1 MKNKQLDVILIVI
14 LLAAL
19 ILNTYNIWQDDT
31 ANQYYLAAVKSM
43 TQSFHNF
50 FFASFDSSGFVSVDK
65 PPVVLWIQT
74 IFAKIFGVHTWSVI
88 LPQALAG
95 AGSVYL
101 LYAMVKPKFG
111 KGAARISAL
120 VMALT
125 PIAVAVSRTN
135 NIDSMLVF
143 TLLLGTWCLMKAV
156 KQGRL
161 IWLLTAF
168 GLIGLGFNMKMLQAF
183 MVLPAFLLFYLIAAH
198 ANWKKKIVSAVLSL
212 IVLTGVSLSWALAVD
227 YTSADSRPYVGS
239 SQTNSVLELAFGY
252 NGTERLLGQTTGN
265 ARGDMNGFGGDMQQ
279 PNGNAQAQNGNSS
292 SGGSN
297 GQNGAMQPPAAG
309 SATNGNAQTQDGN
322 SSSGGSNGQNGAM
335 QPPGAG
341 SATNGNAQ
349 TQDGNSSSDDSN
361 GQNGAMQPPGA
372 GGSADGGSQG
382 ANGGS
387 QPPTGGGPGGG
398 NGGLV
403 GNGGPGVGQ
412 GGGQSMNMFGTG
424 DAGPLRLFQSALSGQ
439 ISWMLPFSLF
449 GLLGMIISW
458 FRSRREKAGEMKE
471 TIFWAAWLFPVAG
484 FFSIAG
490 FFHHYYLIML
500 APPIAA
506 LSGIGW
512 YAMYGLYKNHKDW
525 ASYLLPAS
533 VLTTAAFQ
541 VYILSAYTSQIGSA
555 WMYVMGI
562 LGLGV
567 TIALLMLKRSH
578 PYGKQLTIISLCVLL
593 LTPVYWS
600 ATPILYGGNSVL
612 PESGPQL
619 QSSNGGGMFSS
630 DVNTG
635 LLTYLRKNN
644 SGEEYLFATLT
655 TVTAA
660 PYIINADE
668 NVMALGGF
676 NGTDPILSVSELKN
690 LVKER
695 KVKYFLISD
704 DNSGNSELVSWIKE
718 NGTEISSDEYSS
730 TTNSTDSSAQQGT
743 RGGPGG
749 GQRQT
754 LYKVE
759 L

>member
-1 MKNKQLDVILIVI
+1 MKNKQLDVILILI

-101 LYAMVKPKFG
+101 LYALIKPKFG
-111 KGAARISAL
+111 KSAARISAL

-212 IVLTGVSLSWALAVD
+212 IVLTGGSLSWALAVD

-292 SGGSN
+292 I
-297 GQNGAMQPPAAG
+297 
-309 SATNGNAQTQDGN
+309 
-322 SSSGGSNGQNGAM
+322 GGSNGQNGAM

-387 QPPTGGGPGGG
+387 QPPTGGRPRG
-398 NGGLV
+398 

-471 TIFWAAWLFPVAG
+471 TIFWAAWLVPVAG

-555 WMYVMGI
+555 WMYVIGI

-578 PYGKQLTIISLCVLL
+578 PYGKQLTITSLCVLL

-630 DVNTG
+630 DVDTG

-690 LVKER
+690 LVKEG

>member
-1 MKNKQLDVILIVI
+1 MKNKQLDVILVLI

-19 ILNTYNIWQDDT
+19 ILNTYNIWQDD
-31 ANQYYLAAVKSM
+31 ASNQYYLAAVKSM

-50 FFASFDSSGFVSVDK
+50 FFVSFDSSGFVSVDK
-65 PPVVLWIQT
+65 PPLVLWIQT

-101 LYAMVKPKFG
+101 LYALIKPKFG

-135 NIDSMLVF
+135 NVDSMLVF

-161 IWLLTAF
+161 TWLLAAF

-198 ANWKKKIVSAVLSL
+198 AKWKKKIVSAVLSL

-227 YTSADSRPYVGS
+227 YTSAGSRPYVGS

-279 PNGNAQAQNGNSS
+279 PNGNAQAQDGNSS

-309 SATNGNAQTQDGN
+309 GATDG
-322 SSSGGSNGQNGAM
+322 S
-335 QPPGAG
+335 
-341 SATNGNAQ
+341 
-349 TQDGNSSSDDSN
+349 
-361 GQNGAMQPPGA
+361 
-372 GGSADGGSQG
+372 SQG
-382 ANGGS
+382 ANGS
-387 QPPTGGGPGGG
+387 SHPPTGGGPGG
-398 NGGLV
+398 
-403 GNGGPGVGQ
+403 GQ

-439 ISWMLPFSLF
+439 ISWMLPFALF

-458 FRSRREKAGEMKE
+458 FRSREKTGEMKE
-471 TIFWAAWLFPVAG
+471 TIFWAAWLVPVAG

-506 LSGIGW
+506 LSGVGW

-525 ASYLLPAS
+525 ASYLLPAA

-541 VYILSAYTSQIGSA
+541 VYILSAYTNQIGSA

-562 LGLGV
+562 GGLGV
-567 TIALLMLKRSH
+567 TIALLMLKRIH
-578 PYGKQLTIISLCVLL
+578 PFGKQLTIISLCVLL

-619 QSSNGGGMFSS
+619 QRSNGGGMFSS
-630 DVNTG
+630 DMDTG
-635 LLTYLRKNN
+635 LLTYLREHHT
-644 SGEEYLFATLT
+644 GEEYLFATLT

-690 LVKER
+690 LVKEG

-718 NGTEISSDEYSS
+718 NGTEISSDQYRS

>member
-1 MKNKQLDVILIVI
+1 MMNIKNKQLDVILILI

-19 ILNTYNIWQDDT
+19 ILNTYNIWQDDA

-65 PPVVLWIQT
+65 PPIVLWIQT
-74 IFAKIFGVHTWSVI
+74 ICAKIFGVYTWSVI
-88 LPQALAG
+88 MPQALAG

-101 LYAMVKPKFG
+101 LYALIKPKFG

-161 IWLLTAF
+161 IWLLSAF

-265 ARGDMNGFGGDMQQ
+265 ARGDMNGFGGGMQQ
-279 PNGNAQAQNGNSS
+279 PNGNAQ
-292 SGGSN
+292 
-297 GQNGAMQPPAAG
+297 
-309 SATNGNAQTQDGN
+309 TQDEN
-322 SSSGGSNGQNGAM
+322 RSSDGSNGQNGAM
-335 QPPGAG
+335 QPPGADR
-341 SATNGNAQ
+341 T
-349 TQDGNSSSDDSN
+349 TDD
-361 GQNGAMQPPGA
+361 
-372 GGSADGGSQG
+372 GSQG

-387 QPPTGGGPGGG
+387 QPPTGGGPGG
-398 NGGLV
+398 
-403 GNGGPGVGQ
+403 GQ

-439 ISWMLPFSLF
+439 ISWMLPFALF

-471 TIFWAAWLFPVAG
+471 TIFWAAWLAPVAG

-525 ASYLLPAS
+525 ASYLLPAA
-533 VLTTAAFQ
+533 VLTTTAFQ

-578 PYGKQLTIISLCVLL
+578 PFGKQLTIISLCVLL

-630 DVNTG
+630 DVDTG

-644 SGEEYLFATLT
+644 TGEEYLFATLT

-676 NGTDPILSVSELKN
+676 NGTDPILTVSELKN
-690 LVKER
+690 LVKEG
-695 KVKYFLISD
+695 KVKYFLIS

-730 TTNSTDSSAQQGT
+730 TTNNTDSSAQQGT

-749 GQRQT
+749 RQQQT

>member
-1 MKNKQLDVILIVI
+1 MMKIKKPDFILASI

-19 ILNTYNIWQDDT
+19 ILNTYNIWQDDA

-43 TQSFHNF
+43 TQNFHNF
-50 FFASFDSSGFVSVDK
+50 FYASFDPSGFVSVDK
-65 PPVVLWIQT
+65 PPLVLWIQT

-95 AGSVYL
+95 VGSVYL
-101 LYAMVKPKFG
+101 LYIMIKPRFG

-125 PIAVAVSRTN
+125 PIAAAVSRTN

-143 TLLLGTWCLMKAV
+143 TLLFSTWCLMRAV
-156 KQGRL
+156 KQGKL
-161 IWLLTAF
+161 IWLLAAF
-168 GLIGLGFNMKMLQAF
+168 GLVGLGFNMKMLQAF
-183 MVLPAFLLFYLIAAH
+183 MVLPAFLLFYLIAAK
-198 ANWKKKIVSAVLSL
+198 AKWKKKIISAVLSL
-212 IVLTGVSLSWALAVD
+212 IVLTGIALSWAFVVD

-265 ARGDMNGFGGDMQQ
+265 MNGFRGDMQAPGGNG
-279 PNGNAQAQNGNSS
+279 SS
-292 SGGSN
+292 DGHS
-297 GQNGAMQPPAAG
+297 
-309 SATNGNAQTQDGN
+309 QTQDGN
-322 SSSGGSNGQNGAM
+322 T
-335 QPPGAG
+335 P
-341 SATNGNAQ
+341 
-349 TQDGNSSSDDSN
+349 
-361 GQNGAMQPPGA
+361 
-372 GGSADGGSQG
+372 
-382 ANGGS
+382 NGG
-387 QPPTGGGPGGG
+387 QGGPGGGKGGPGGG
-398 NGGLV
+398 NG
-403 GNGGPGVGQ
+403 

-439 ISWMLPFSLF
+439 ISWMLPFALF

-458 FRSRREKAGEMKE
+458 FRDRREKADEMKE
-471 TIFWAAWLFPVAG
+471 TLFWAAWLVPVAG

-512 YAMYGLYKNHKDW
+512 YAMYGLYKNQKDW
-525 ASYLLPAS
+525 ASYLLPAA
-533 VLTTAAFQ
+533 VLITAAFQ
-541 VYILSAYTSQIGSA
+541 VYILSGYTEQIGSA
-555 WMYVMGI
+555 WMYVLAI

-567 TIALLMLKRSH
+567 TIALLMFRRSH
-578 PYGKQLTIISLCVLL
+578 PFGKQLTIISLFILL

-600 ATPILYGGNSVL
+600 ATPLLYGGNSVL
-612 PESGPQL
+612 PESGPQ
-619 QSSNGGGMFSS
+619 QKSSMGGRGGGMFSS
-630 DVNTG
+630 EVDEG
-635 LLTYLRKNN
+635 LLSYLREQNT
-644 SGEEYLFATLT
+644 GEEYLFATLT

-660 PYIINADE
+660 PYIIHADE
-668 NVMALGGF
+668 SVMALGGF
-676 NGTDPILSVSELKN
+676 NGTDPILTVGELKN
-690 LVKER
+690 LVKEG

-704 DNSGNSELVSWIKE
+704 DSGNSQLVSWIKE

-730 TTNSTDSSAQQGT
+730 SSSNTDSTAQQGM

-749 GQRQT
+749 GQRET
-754 LYKVE
+754 LYEVE

>member
-1 MKNKQLDVILIVI
+1 MKNKQLDVILVLI

-19 ILNTYNIWQDDT
+19 ILNTYNIWQDDA

-65 PPVVLWIQT
+65 PPLVLWIQT

-101 LYAMVKPKFG
+101 LYALIKPKFG

-161 IWLLTAF
+161 TWLLAAF

-198 ANWKKKIVSAVLSL
+198 AKWKKKIVSAVLSL

-227 YTSADSRPYVGS
+227 YTSAGSRPYVGS

-279 PNGNAQAQNGNSS
+279 PNGNAQTQDGNSS

-309 SATNGNAQTQDGN
+309 GATDG
-322 SSSGGSNGQNGAM
+322 S
-335 QPPGAG
+335 
-341 SATNGNAQ
+341 
-349 TQDGNSSSDDSN
+349 
-361 GQNGAMQPPGA
+361 
-372 GGSADGGSQG
+372 SQG
-382 ANGGS
+382 ANGSS
-387 QPPTGGGPGGG
+387 QPPTGGGPGG
-398 NGGLV
+398 
-403 GNGGPGVGQ
+403 GQ

-439 ISWMLPFSLF
+439 ISWMLPFALF

-458 FRSRREKAGEMKE
+458 FRSREKTGEMKE
-471 TIFWAAWLFPVAG
+471 TIFWAAWLVPVAG

-506 LSGIGW
+506 LSGVGW

-525 ASYLLPAS
+525 ASYLLPAA

-541 VYILSAYTSQIGSA
+541 VYILSAYTNQIGSA

-562 LGLGV
+562 GGLGV
-567 TIALLMLKRSH
+567 TIALLMLKRIH
-578 PYGKQLTIISLCVLL
+578 PFGKQLTIISLCVLL

-619 QSSNGGGMFSS
+619 QNSNGGGMFSS
-630 DVNTG
+630 DVDTG
-635 LLTYLRKNN
+635 LLTYLRENN
-644 SGEEYLFATLT
+644 TGEDYLFATLT

-690 LVKER
+690 LVKEG

-718 NGTEISSDEYSS
+718 NGTEISSDQYRS

>member
-1 MKNKQLDVILIVI
+1 MKMKKPDWILTVI

-19 ILNTYNIWQDDT
+19 ILNTYNIWQDDA

-74 IFAKIFGVHTWSVI
+74 IFAKVFGVHTWSVI

-101 LYAMVKPKFG
+101 LYRLIKPRFG

-143 TLLLGTWCLMKAV
+143 TLLLGTCCLMKAV
-156 KQGRL
+156 KQGKL

-168 GLIGLGFNMKMLQAF
+168 GIIGLGFNMKMLQAL
-183 MVLPAFLLFYLIAAH
+183 MVLPAFLLFYLIAAK
-198 ANWKKKIVSAVLSL
+198 AKWKKKMVSAVLSL
-212 IVLTGVSLSWALAVD
+212 IVLTGISLSWALVVD
-227 YTSADSRPYVGS
+227 YTSSDSRPYVGS

-265 ARGDMNGFGGDMQQ
+265 ARGDMNGLQQ
-279 PNGNAQAQNGNSS
+279 PTQNGNNSS
-292 SGGSN
+292 DGGPNGGMQPPGGKSFSDDNSQAQDGNTANGSSN
-297 GQNGAMQPPAAG
+297 GQNGNMPGGGQQP
-309 SATNGNAQTQDGN
+309 
-322 SSSGGSNGQNGAM
+322 
-335 QPPGAG
+335 
-341 SATNGNAQ
+341 
-349 TQDGNSSSDDSN
+349 
-361 GQNGAMQPPGA
+361 
-372 GGSADGGSQG
+372 DGGGQ
-382 ANGGS
+382 
-387 QPPTGGGPGGG
+387 GGPGGG
-398 NGGLV
+398 NGGPGG
-403 GNGGPGVGQ
+403 GN
-412 GGGQSMNMFGTG
+412 GGGQSMNIFGIG
-424 DAGPLRLFQSALSGQ
+424 SAGPFRLFQSALSGQ
-439 ISWMLPFSLF
+439 ISWMLPFALF
-449 GLLGMIISW
+449 GLLGAFISW
-458 FRSRREKAGEMKE
+458 FRDRREKAGEMKE
-471 TIFWAAWLFPVAG
+471 TLFWAAWLFPVAG

-490 FFHHYYLIML
+490 FFHDYYLIML

-512 YAMYGLYKNHKDW
+512 YAMYGLYKNQKDW
-525 ASYLLPAS
+525 ASYLLPAA

-541 VYILSAYTSQIGSA
+541 VYILSGYTEQIGTL
-555 WMYVMGI
+555 WMYVLGI
-562 LGLGV
+562 LGLGL
-567 TIALLMLKRSH
+567 TIALLILKRSH
-578 PYGKQLTIISLCVLL
+578 PFGKQLTIISLLILL

-600 ATPILYGGNSVL
+600 ATPLLYSGNSVL

-619 QSSNGGGMFSS
+619 QSSMGGSGMFSS
-630 DVNTG
+630 EVDEG
-635 LLTYLRKNN
+635 LLSYLREHNT
-644 SGEEYLFATLT
+644 GEEYLFATLT

-676 NGTDPILSVSELKN
+676 NGTDPILSVSELKK
-690 LVKER
+690 LVQEG
-695 KVKYFLISD
+695 KVKYFLITS

-718 NGTEISSDEYSS
+718 NGTNISSDEYSS
-730 TTNSTDSSAQQGT
+730 TANTDSTAQQGM

-749 GQRQT
+749 GQQQT

-759 L
+759 LST

>member
-1 MKNKQLDVILIVI
+1 MKNKQLDVILILI
-14 LLAAL
+14 LLATL

-65 PPVVLWIQT
+65 PPLVLWIQT
-74 IFAKIFGVHTWSVI
+74 IFAKIFGVQTWSVI
-88 LPQALAG
+88 LPQALAE

-101 LYAMVKPKFG
+101 LYALIKPKFG

-120 VMALT
+120 VIALT

-161 IWLLTAF
+161 IWLLAAF

-212 IVLTGVSLSWALAVD
+212 IVLTGISLSWALAVD

-297 GQNGAMQPPAAG
+297 GQNGAMQPP
-309 SATNGNAQTQDGN
+309 
-322 SSSGGSNGQNGAM
+322 
-335 QPPGAG
+335 
-341 SATNGNAQ
+341 
-349 TQDGNSSSDDSN
+349 
-361 GQNGAMQPPGA
+361 GA
-372 GGSADGGSQG
+372 GGSADGSSQG
-382 ANGGS
+382 ANGGN

-398 NGGLV
+398 RPGG
-403 GNGGPGVGQ
+403 GQ

-424 DAGPLRLFQSALSGQ
+424 DTGPLRLFQSALSSQ
-439 ISWMLPFSLF
+439 ISWMLPFALF

-458 FRSRREKAGEMKE
+458 FRSRREKTSEMTE
-471 TIFWAAWLFPVAG
+471 TIFWAAWLVPVAG

-506 LSGIGW
+506 LSGVGW

-525 ASYLLPAS
+525 ASYLLPAA

-541 VYILSAYTSQIGSA
+541 VYILSAYTNQIGSA

-562 LGLGV
+562 LGLGA

-578 PYGKQLTIISLCVLL
+578 PFGKQLTIISLCVLL
-593 LTPVYWS
+593 LTPLYWS

-630 DVNTG
+630 DVDTG
-635 LLTYLRKNN
+635 LLTYLRENN
-644 SGEEYLFATLT
+644 TGEDYLFATLT

-690 LVKER
+690 LVKEG
-695 KVKYFLISD
+695 KVKYFLIGD
-704 DNSGNSELVSWIKE
+704 NNSGNSELVSWIKE

-749 GQRQT
+749 RPQQT

>member
-1 MKNKQLDVILIVI
+1 MKNKQLDVILILI

-19 ILNTYNIWQDDT
+19 ILNTYNIWQDDA

-65 PPVVLWIQT
+65 PPIVLWIQT
-74 IFAKIFGVHTWSVI
+74 ICAKIFGVYTWSVI
-88 LPQALAG
+88 MPQALAG

-101 LYAMVKPKFG
+101 LYALIKPKFG

-161 IWLLTAF
+161 IWLLSAF

-265 ARGDMNGFGGDMQQ
+265 ARGDMNGFGGGMQQ
-279 PNGNAQAQNGNSS
+279 PNGNAQ
-292 SGGSN
+292 
-297 GQNGAMQPPAAG
+297 
-309 SATNGNAQTQDGN
+309 TQDEN
-322 SSSGGSNGQNGAM
+322 RSSDGSNGQNGAM
-335 QPPGAG
+335 QPPGADR
-341 SATNGNAQ
+341 T
-349 TQDGNSSSDDSN
+349 TDD
-361 GQNGAMQPPGA
+361 
-372 GGSADGGSQG
+372 GSQG

-387 QPPTGGGPGGG
+387 QPPTGGGPGG
-398 NGGLV
+398 
-403 GNGGPGVGQ
+403 GQ

-439 ISWMLPFSLF
+439 ISWMLPFALF

-471 TIFWAAWLFPVAG
+471 TIFWAAWLAPVAG

-525 ASYLLPAS
+525 ASYLLPAA
-533 VLTTAAFQ
+533 VLTTTAFQ

-578 PYGKQLTIISLCVLL
+578 PFGKQLTIISLCVLL

-630 DVNTG
+630 DVDTG

-644 SGEEYLFATLT
+644 TGEEYLFATLT

-676 NGTDPILSVSELKN
+676 NGTDPILTVSELKN
-690 LVKER
+690 LVKEG
-695 KVKYFLISD
+695 KVKYFLIS

-730 TTNSTDSSAQQGT
+730 TTNNTDSSAQQGT

-749 GQRQT
+749 RQQQT

>member
-1 MKNKQLDVILIVI
+1 MKNKQLDVILILI
-14 LLAAL
+14 LLATL

-65 PPVVLWIQT
+65 PPLVLWIQT
-74 IFAKIFGVHTWSVI
+74 IFAKIFGLQTWSVI
-88 LPQALAG
+88 LPQALAE

-101 LYAMVKPKFG
+101 LYALIKPKFG

-120 VMALT
+120 VIALT

-161 IWLLTAF
+161 IWLLAAF

-212 IVLTGVSLSWALAVD
+212 IVLTGISLSWALAVD

-279 PNGNAQAQNGNSS
+279 PNGNAQAQ
-292 SGGSN
+292 
-297 GQNGAMQPPAAG
+297 
-309 SATNGNAQTQDGN
+309 DGN

-335 QPPGAG
+335 QPPGA
-341 SATNGNAQ
+341 S
-349 TQDGNSSSDDSN
+349 
-361 GQNGAMQPPGA
+361 
-372 GGSADGGSQG
+372 GSADGSSQG
-382 ANGGS
+382 ANGGN
-387 QPPTGGGPGGG
+387 QPPTGGGPGG
-398 NGGLV
+398 
-403 GNGGPGVGQ
+403 GQ

-439 ISWMLPFSLF
+439 ISWMLPFALF

-458 FRSRREKAGEMKE
+458 FRSRREKTGEMKE
-471 TIFWAAWLFPVAG
+471 TIFWAAWLVPVAG

-506 LSGIGW
+506 LSGVGW

-525 ASYLLPAS
+525 ASYLLPAA

-541 VYILSAYTSQIGSA
+541 VYILSAYTNQIGSA

-562 LGLGV
+562 LGLGA
-567 TIALLMLKRSH
+567 TIVLLMLKRSH
-578 PYGKQLTIISLCVLL
+578 PFGKQLTIISLCVLL
-593 LTPVYWS
+593 LTPLYWS

-630 DVNTG
+630 DVDTG
-635 LLTYLRKNN
+635 LLTYLRENN
-644 SGEEYLFATLT
+644 TGEDYLFATLT

-690 LVKER
+690 LVKEG
-695 KVKYFLISD
+695 KVKYFLIGD
-704 DNSGNSELVSWIKE
+704 NNSGNSELVSWIKE

-749 GQRQT
+749 RPQQT

>member
-1 MKNKQLDVILIVI
+1 MMKIKNKQLDVILVLI

-19 ILNTYNIWQDDT
+19 ILNTYNIWQDDA

-65 PPVVLWIQT
+65 PPLVLWIQT

-101 LYAMVKPKFG
+101 LYALIKPKFG

-161 IWLLTAF
+161 TWLLAAF

-198 ANWKKKIVSAVLSL
+198 AKWKKKIVSAVLSL

-227 YTSADSRPYVGS
+227 YTSAGSRPYVGS

-279 PNGNAQAQNGNSS
+279 PNGNAQAQNGNNSS
-292 SGGSN
+292 DSSN
-297 GQNGAMQPPAAG
+297 GQNGMMHPPGTG
-309 SATNGNAQTQDGN
+309 STTNGNAQTQDGN

-335 QPPGAG
+335 QPPA
-341 SATNGNAQ
+341 
-349 TQDGNSSSDDSN
+349 
-361 GQNGAMQPPGA
+361 A
-372 GGSADGGSQG
+372 GGATDGSSQG
-382 ANGGS
+382 ANGS
-387 QPPTGGGPGGG
+387 SHPPTGGGPGG
-398 NGGLV
+398 
-403 GNGGPGVGQ
+403 GQ

-439 ISWMLPFSLF
+439 ISWMLPFALF

-458 FRSRREKAGEMKE
+458 FRSREKTGEMKE
-471 TIFWAAWLFPVAG
+471 TIFWAAWLVPVAG

-525 ASYLLPAS
+525 ASYLLPAA

-541 VYILSAYTSQIGSA
+541 VYILSAYTNQIGSA

-562 LGLGV
+562 VGLGV
-567 TIALLMLKRSH
+567 TIALLMLKRIH
-578 PYGKQLTIISLCVLL
+578 PFGKQLTIISLCVLL
-593 LTPVYWS
+593 LAPVYWS

-619 QSSNGGGMFSS
+619 QRSNGGGMFSS
-630 DVNTG
+630 DVDTG
-635 LLTYLRKNN
+635 LLTYLREHHT
-644 SGEEYLFATLT
+644 GEEYLFATLT

-690 LVKER
+690 LVKEG

-718 NGTEISSDEYSS
+718 NGTEISSDQYRS